1 MVDLLGIKRHGGL
14 QGVRRRAVR
23 GAGAAEEPGAGGRHH
38 QGAAQGVLGGDDRPE
53 LRLAAS
59 HFL

>member
-1 MVDLLGIKRHGGL
+1 MDLLLNSRHGGL

-23 GAGAAEEPGAGGRHH
+23 GAGEVEAPGAGQRHH

-53 LRLAAS
+53 LRLAVA